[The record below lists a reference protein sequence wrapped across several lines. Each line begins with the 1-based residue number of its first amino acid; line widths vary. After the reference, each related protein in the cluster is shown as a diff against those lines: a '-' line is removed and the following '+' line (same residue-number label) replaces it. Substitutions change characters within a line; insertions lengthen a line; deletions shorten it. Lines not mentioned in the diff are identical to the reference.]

1 MVGHADGLA
10 GSLLGNMDGA
20 VPVFGAA
27 ALQSRLVLLQQFAAA
42 SGRTRLDAIG
52 QLAKISP
59 ELPGRVIGA
68 DAPRHS

>member
-1 MVGHADGLA
+1 MAWPARFWETGEAP
-10 GSLLGNMDGA
+10 S
-20 VPVFGAA
+20 VFRVA

-52 QLAKISP
+52 YLAKVSA

>member
-10 GSLLGNMDGA
+10 SSLLGNRGA
-20 VPVFGAA
+20 PRVFRVA

-42 SGRTRLDAIG
+42 SGRTCVDVIG
-52 QLAKISP
+52 YLAKISA
-59 ELPGRVIGA
+59 ELAVRVIGA